1 MKRTLLSLL
10 ALAMTFASIAQAPRM
25 QLYEVFSGENCG
37 PCASANPVTHAL
49 LTANPTSIIGLKY
62 QVPIPSAGPIHL
74 ENPSDPNA
82 RRTYYGVNAAP
93 NARHDGMTIGNG
105 HSANLSQSIIT
116 QRQAT
121 TSPFTIQLE
130 HDFNAAWD
138 SVFITM
144 TITAAQAVTSGTWF
158 ARVALIE
165 KHMSYTS
172 PPGSNGETDFYS
184 VTRKLL
190 PTPTGTSLP
199 STWTNGQVQTV
210 SIAAPLPTFIRD
222 LAEVAVVAFVQN
234 DVNKEI
240 AQAAKTE
247 PKPIPLNSKIEY
259 QSGSF
264 YVCDANLTP
273 SVSIINQGT
282 TTITSMEIRQTIG
295 AQVQTINWTGNL
307 APAASANV
315 SLNAAALSAGRSN
328 FEFKI
333 LSMNGQP
340 HLSAVRSTVTGSLF
354 LGGAPVNNVS
364 SGFAGSFPPAG
375 WVANNGTSTNG
386 WALSAIGGNGTT
398 RSARI
403 NFYDISS
410 GEIDDLYLPRM
421 DFSQAG
427 SNTELTFYLAHAQY
441 TAGTSDKLLVEAS
454 TDCGA
459 TWTPLFDKSGAA
471 LSTRTPM
478 SNAYVNPVAADWRQ
492 ETVQVGSLAGQNSVV
507 LRFRGVSGYGN
518 NLFVDEISLPATVS
532 ILENTAALPLKVYPN
547 PVNEQLNVVLPEGA
561 LEGKLQLRNQLGQV
575 VLSLELQGEAGQVY
589 AAQVGGLAT
598 GIYMAELISGGKLYG
613 QKVVKQ

>member
-1 MKRTLLSLL
+1 MKKTLLSLL
-10 ALAMTFASIAQAPRM
+10 SLAFTAVSFAQAPRV

-74 ENPSDPNA
+74 QNPTDPNA

-93 NARHDGMTIGNG
+93 NARHDGITIGNG
-105 HSANLSQSIIT
+105 HSANLNQTLIT
-116 QRQAT
+116 QRQAV

-158 ARVALIE
+158 ARIALIE
-165 KHMSYTS
+165 KHMSFTS

-184 VTRKLL
+184 VARKLL
-190 PTPTGTSLP
+190 PNPTGTALP
-199 STWTNGQVQTV
+199 STWTNGQIQTV
-210 SIAAPLPTFIRD
+210 TIAAPLPNFIRD

-234 DVNKEI
+234 DVTKEV

-247 PKPIPLNSKIEY
+247 PKPIPLNSKIEF
-259 QSGSF
+259 QSGAF
-264 YVCDANLTP
+264 YVCNANLTP
-273 SVSIINQGT
+273 SVNIINQGT
-282 TTITSMEIRQTIG
+282 TPITSLEIRQTIG
-295 AQVQTINWTGNL
+295 TQVQTINWTGNL
-307 APAASANV
+307 APAASTNV
-315 SLNAAALSAGRSN
+315 SLNATTLAAGRSN
-328 FEFKI
+328 YEFKI
-333 LSMNGQP
+333 LTMNGQP
-340 HLSAVRSTVTGSLF
+340 HLSAVRSTVAGSLF
-354 LGGAPVNNVS
+354 LGGNPTNNVTNS
-364 SGFAGSFPPAG
+364 FQGSFPPTG
-375 WVANNGTSTNG
+375 WAVNNGNSTNG

-403 NFYDISS
+403 NFYDIGA
-410 GEIDDLYLPRM
+410 GETDDLYLPRM

-427 SNTELTFYLAHAQY
+427 ANTELTFYLAHAQY
-441 TAGTSDKLLVEAS
+441 NAGTADKLLVQAS

-459 TWTPLFDKSGAA
+459 TWTTLFEKSGAA
-471 LSTRTPM
+471 LSTRAPM
-478 SNAYVNPVAADWRQ
+478 TGTYNNPVAADWRM
-492 ETVQVGSLAGQNSVV
+492 ESVQAGSLAGQNNVV
-507 LRFRGVSGYGN
+507 LRFRGLSDYGN

-532 ILENTAALPLKVYPN
+532 VLENTAALPLKVYPN
-547 PVNEQLNVVLPEGA
+547 PVSEELKIALPEGE
-561 LEGKLQLRNQLGQV
+561 LKGKLQLRNQLGQV
-575 VLSLELQGEAGQVY
+575 VLNLELQGEAGQVHAVEV
-589 AAQVGGLAT
+589 AALAP
-598 GIYMAELISGGKLYG
+598 GIYMAELLSGGKLYS